1 MAKIGLDNS
10 SKVNDPPY
18 TNVGASDQESK
29 VRILEDSSANAGAVA
44 VSDLILLGGILT
56 SSAKLI
62 KSELSYGGA
71 VGTPNLIELKSDDSQ
86 VNITTDHGASVDHF
100 PSVELS
106 EGSRLALL
114 VDTAE
119 AAGAIEFRAQLASN
133 NE

>member
-29 VRILEDSSANAGAVA
+29 VRILEDSSANAGTVA

-71 VGTPNLIELKSDDSQ
+71 GTPNLIELKSDDSQ

-114 VDTAE
+114 VDTLE